1 MGSKGFV
8 LISIIAA
15 TLFLVFLV
23 VTMGFYLSRSTSLV
37 TLNQD
42 GSDNNEP
49 VKITDPIDMA
59 NSVATQADLKSIQV
73 GIEIYNSEFG
83 AYPNSLQELRSGGY
97 LNEGLNI
104 SSYTYQLCDSSGS
117 KALLYKNSAPYQ
129 GIILDIK
136 GLQNVSGDSPP
147 TCS

>member
-1 MGSKGFV
+1 MREKGSI
-8 LISIIAA
+8 LISVIAA

-23 VTMGFYLSRSTSLV
+23 VTMGFYLPRYTSLG

-42 GSDNNEP
+42 GSDNDGP
-49 VKITDPIDMA
+49 VNITDPINMA

-83 AYPNSLQELRSGGY
+83 AYPNSLQELRTRGY

-104 SSYTYQLCDSSGS
+104 SSYNYQLCDSSGS

-129 GIILDIK
+129 GIVL
-136 GLQNVSGDSPP
+136 GFNGPQNVSGESPP
-147 TCS
+147 TCN